1 MLVYGDLGSAL
12 LHSFEPW
19 IALRDAKQVCFL
31 SLQGRPRAPP
41 DDTRSPLVM
50 EDAGQS
56 QTEGLN
62 KDFEDL
68 PSSSKKSQTDS
79 NDSSSSRPEFSPGDI
94 VEARWTEPAAD
105 GNRLSH
111 VEVPSQ

>member
-1 MLVYGDLGSAL
+1 MYGELGSVP
-12 LHSFEPW
+12 LHLFEPW

-31 SLQGRPRAPP
+31 SLQGRVRAPP
-41 DDTRSPLVM
+41 GDTPSPLVIK
-50 EDAGQS
+50 DAGQS

-68 PSSSKKSQTDS
+68 PSSSKKSQTKS
-79 NDSSSSRPEFSPGDI
+79 NESSSSRPEFSPGDI

-105 GNRLSH
+105 GTRFSH
-111 VEVPSQ
+111 VKVPSQ